1 MYTPTYT
8 EPQNERTELKGEID
22 NLMIIIIE
30 DLSTSASI
38 MDISSK

>member
-22 NLMIIIIE
+22 NLIIIIE

>member
-22 NLMIIIIE
+22 NLIIIIE
-30 DLSTSASI
+30 DLSTSTSI

>member
-22 NLMIIIIE
+22 NLIIIIE
-30 DLSTSASI
+30 DLSTSALI